1 MDTYTVKQNEQLSDI
16 AGKFGIS
23 VEDILKVNNYN
34 LTNLKPGDKINVP
47 IRVNENF
54 DYYVVKKGDTLYK
67 IASIHNV
74 DANTLAE
81 VNGIKTYDYLYPDQI
96 LIIPRSNVEVYVTQ
110 LGDTLDAVAIKL
122 GSSKETLIE
131 ENKTI
136 YLLPEQLIVYRK

>member
-1 MDTYTVKQNEQLSDI
+1 MDTYVVKQNEQLSDI

-47 IRVNENF
+47 TRVNENF
-54 DYYVVKKGDTLYK
+54 DSYVVKKGDTLYK

-74 DANTLAE
+74 DVNTLAE

-110 LGDTLDAVAIKL
+110 LGDTLDTVAIKL

>member
-1 MDTYTVKQNEQLSDI
+1 MDTYIVKQNEQLSDI

-47 IRVNENF
+47 TRVNENF
-54 DYYVVKKGDTLYK
+54 DSYVVKKGDTLYK
-67 IASIHNV
+67 IASINNV
-74 DANTLAE
+74 DVNTLAE

-110 LGDTLDAVAIKL
+110 LGDTLDTVALKL

>member
-1 MDTYTVKQNEQLSDI
+1 MDTYIVKQNEQLSDI

-47 IRVNENF
+47 TRVNENF
-54 DYYVVKKGDTLYK
+54 DSYVVKKGDTLYK
-67 IASIHNV
+67 IASIHNIDV
-74 DANTLAE
+74 NTLAE

-110 LGDTLDAVAIKL
+110 LGDTLDTVALKL

-131 ENKTI
+131 ENKII

>member
-1 MDTYTVKQNEQLSDI
+1 MDTYIVKQNEQLSDI
-16 AGKFGIS
+16 AGKFGMS

-47 IRVNENF
+47 TRVNENF
-54 DYYVVKKGDTLYK
+54 DSYVVKKGDTLYK

-74 DANTLAE
+74 DVNTLAE

-96 LIIPRSNVEVYVTQ
+96 LIIQ
-110 LGDTLDAVAIKL
+110 LGDTLDTVALKL

>member
-1 MDTYTVKQNEQLSDI
+1 MS
-16 AGKFGIS
+16 
-23 VEDILKVNNYN
+23 
-34 LTNLKPGDKINVP
+34 
-47 IRVNENF
+47 
-54 DYYVVKKGDTLYK
+54 GDTLYK

-74 DANTLAE
+74 DVNTLAE

-110 LGDTLDAVAIKL
+110 LGDTLDTVALKL

>member
-1 MDTYTVKQNEQLSDI
+1 MDTYIVKQNEQLSDI

-47 IRVNENF
+47 TRVNENF
-54 DYYVVKKGDTLYK
+54 DSYVVKKGDTLYK

-74 DANTLAE
+74 DVNTLAE

-110 LGDTLDAVAIKL
+110 LGDTLDTVAIKL

>member
-1 MDTYTVKQNEQLSDI
+1 MDTYIVKQNEQLSDI

-47 IRVNENF
+47 TRVNENF
-54 DYYVVKKGDTLYK
+54 DSYVVKKGDTLYK

-74 DANTLAE
+74 DVNTLAE

-96 LIIPRSNVEVYVTQ
+96 LIIPRSNVEIYVTQ
-110 LGDTLDAVAIKL
+110 LGDTLDTVALKL

>member
-1 MDTYTVKQNEQLSDI
+1 MDTYIVKQNEQLSDI

-47 IRVNENF
+47 TRVNENF
-54 DYYVVKKGDTLYK
+54 DSYVVKKGDTLYK

-122 GSSKETLIE
+122 GSSKEALIE

>member
-1 MDTYTVKQNEQLSDI
+1 MDTYIVKENEQLSDI

-47 IRVNENF
+47 TRVNENF
-54 DYYVVKKGDTLYK
+54 DSYVVKKGDTLYK
-67 IASIHNV
+67 IANIHNV
-74 DANTLAE
+74 DVNTLAE

-96 LIIPRSNVEVYVTQ
+96 LIIPRSNVNIYVTQ
-110 LGDTLDAVAIKL
+110 LGDTLDTVALKL
-122 GSSKETLIE
+122 GSTKETLIE

-136 YLLPEQLIVYRK
+136 YLLPEQLIIYRK

>member
-1 MDTYTVKQNEQLSDI
+1 MDTYIVKQNEQLSDI

-54 DYYVVKKGDTLYK
+54 DSYVVKKGDTLYK
-67 IASIHNV
+67 I
-74 DANTLAE
+74 AE

>member
-1 MDTYTVKQNEQLSDI
+1 MNTYIVKQNEQLSDI

-47 IRVNENF
+47 TRVNENF
-54 DYYVVKKGDTLYK
+54 DSYVVKKGDTLYK

-74 DANTLAE
+74 DVNTLAE

-110 LGDTLDAVAIKL
+110 LGDTLDTVALKL

>member
-1 MDTYTVKQNEQLSDI
+1 MDTYIVKQNEQLSDI

-47 IRVNENF
+47 TRVNENF
-54 DYYVVKKGDTLYK
+54 DSYVVKKGDTLYK

-74 DANTLAE
+74 DVNTLAE

-110 LGDTLDAVAIKL
+110 LGDTLDTVALKL